1 MNPTTSRLRLA
12 LLTLAFVC
20 ALALSG
26 VIQQGP
32 RGGAAGAVST
42 AVLYG
47 GKMHLEDISLG
58 IITDKALP
66 R

>member
-1 MNPTTSRLRLA
+1 MNPVTSRLRLA

-26 VIQQGP
+26 IIVNRGA
-32 RGGAAGAVST
+32 GGAAGIEYLSF
-42 AVLYG
+42 

-58 IITDKALP
+58 IITDKAMP